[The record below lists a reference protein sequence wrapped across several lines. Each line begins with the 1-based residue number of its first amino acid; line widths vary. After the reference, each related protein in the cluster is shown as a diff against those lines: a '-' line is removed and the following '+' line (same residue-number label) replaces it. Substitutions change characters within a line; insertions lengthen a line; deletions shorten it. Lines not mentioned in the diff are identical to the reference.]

1 MINETLLYIGSAMI
15 IIWGIA
21 HLIPTRAIVSG
32 FGEISG
38 DNKKIIVMESI
49 AEGLT
54 LIFLGVL
61 PLLVTILSDFPSQT
75 GDIVYLASAA
85 MLLIMAVLTL
95 FTGARTSLIPYKICP
110 AVKTVVAVL
119 YILGSVL

>member
-1 MINETLLYIGSAMI
+1 MINETLLYIGSALI

-32 FGEISG
+32 FGEISE
-38 DNKKIIVMESI
+38 DNKKIIAMESI

-61 PLLVTILSDFPSQT
+61 PLLVTILSDSTSQT
-75 GDIVYLASAA
+75 GDIVYLACAA
-85 MLLIMAVLTL
+85 VLLIMAVLTL

-110 AVKTVVAVL
+110 AIKTVVAVL

>member
-1 MINETLLYIGSAMI
+1 MINDTLLYIGSAII

-21 HLIPTRAIVSG
+21 HLIPTRAIVNG
-32 FGEISG
+32 FGDISE
-38 DNKKIIVMESI
+38 DNKKIIAMESI
-49 AEGLT
+49 AEGLS

-61 PLLVTILSDFPSQT
+61 PLLVTILSDTSSQT
-75 GDIVYLASAA
+75 GDIVYLASAV